1 MNQGS
6 VKNDNSSL
14 GGRGQL
20 MHNNSAPFEAM
31 PDIYIFFVYNNIS
44 YHMIPK
50 TCIYRYMLSLREA
63 KIKYFF
69 MKNQYFFK
77 NGSSQNMR

>member
-20 MHNNSAPFEAM
+20 MPSNSAPFHAM
-31 PDIYIFFVYNNIS
+31 PDIYIFFDLQQYYLSYDTKNLYIS
-44 YHMIPK
+44 LH
-50 TCIYRYMLSLREA
+50 A
-63 KIKYFF
+63 KF
-69 MKNQYFFK
+69 
-77 NGSSQNMR
+77 